1 MITAYTYDGV
11 TLRNITRLITDVS
24 ITGDIAQAYRKAVI
38 QFINTTDG
46 SSPHLNVQLSAEL
59 RINYNKEEIFRGPM
73 FGYNV
78 DSTGNASI
86 TAYDSNYY
94 LTKNKDTHKL
104 ENKKASE
111 FIKELCSNYEIPVGS
126 VADTGYVIPRLILRG
141 RTLYDAMII
150 ALTESEKKNNRTFA
164 IINRGGKLSL
174 IEKKKAVTKLTIENG
189 RNLLSAAYS
198 KTNENRYTQVELSAN
213 DGALYAVNGNQ
224 ESKQLYGM
232 MQYYEEAKDVPN
244 QTALDELARL
254 LLEFYDKA
262 EEEYAV
268 DSFGITSVQSGTAVV
283 VNEKMSNLY
292 GAYYVSQDTHKF
304 PADGPYTMSL
314 KLSRTLDIPRE
325 DYEEPEAESFG
336 VSQEQG
342 LPDAVYQ
349 GGFQATAY
357 DPDLGGIN
365 SDGSPLDTAT
375 MTYVVPGRTMAV
387 SPMII
392 PYGSVVA
399 VRIPTMPKYNGI
411 YLAEDTGQA
420 IVRENGGKR
429 LDLVIKGAAQAKEF
443 GRRGAEIA
451 ILERGTG
458 PADARA
464 KAKKWSSIEAKYAVS
479 ANADGPAVGDTGKA
493 AEVVRMARSFIGKLI
508 YDFGGKNILSGY
520 GDCSGFTKFIYLK
533 VAGIDIGD
541 GTSNQVTKGRVIPTS
556 EARAGDVV
564 FFKNTYRRGVSHVG
578 IVTRPGYC
586 VSLASKP
593 SNCKEHGYTMQTAP
607 EYWGQKFMQINR
619 VL

>member
-1 MITAYTYDGV
+1 MITAYTYDGI
-11 TLRNITRLITDVS
+11 TLRNITRLIMDVA
-24 ITGDIAQAYRKAVI
+24 ITGDIAQAYRKAVV

-86 TAYDSNYY
+86 TAYDHNYY
-94 LTKNKDTHKL
+94 LTRNSDSHKF

-111 FIKELCSNYEIPVGS
+111 IVKELCENYEVPVGDI
-126 VADTGYVIPRLILRG
+126 ADTGYVIPRLILRG

-164 IINRGGKLSL
+164 IINKGGKLSL

-198 KTNENRYTQVELSAN
+198 KTNENRYNQIELSAN
-213 DGALYAVNGNQ
+213 DGALFAVNGNQ
-224 ESKQLYGM
+224 DSKRLYGM
-232 MQYYEEAKDVPN
+232 MQYYEEAKDVTN
-244 QTALDELARL
+244 QTALDELARM
-254 LLEFYDKA
+254 LLEFHDKA

-268 DSFGITSVQSGTAVV
+268 DSFGITSVTSGTAVV

-304 PADGPYTMSL
+304 PANGPYTMSL

-342 LPDAVYQ
+342 LPDAVYE
-349 GGFQATAY
+349 GGFIATAY
-357 DPDLGGIN
+357 DPDLDAEN
-365 SDGSPLDTAT
+365 SDGSPTDTAT
-375 MTYVVPGRTMAV
+375 MTNVIPGRTMAV
-387 SPMII
+387 SPMVI

-399 VRIPTMPKYNGI
+399 VRVPTMPQYNGI

-429 LDLVIKGAAQAKEF
+429 IDLVIKGDNETRQF
-443 GRRGAEIA
+443 GRRNAEVA

-458 PADARA
+458 PSDARA
-464 KAKKWSSIEAKYAVS
+464 KAKNWSAIEAKYAMS
-479 ANADGPAVGDTGKA
+479 SKTESSTGETGTA
-493 AEVVRMARSFIGKLI
+493 AEIVRMARTFIGRLT
-508 YDFGGKNILSGY
+508 YDFGGKNILSGR
-520 GDCSGFTKFIYLK
+520 GDCSGFTKFIYQRA
-533 VAGIDIGD
+533 AGINLGD
-541 GTSNQVTKGRVIPTS
+541 GTSGQITKGRVIATS

-564 FFKNTYRRGVSHVG
+564 FFKNTYRVGVSHVG

-586 VSLASKP
+586 VSLAS
-593 SNCKEHGYTMQTAP
+593 SGCKEHGYTMQTNP
-607 EYWGQKFMQINR
+607 EYWGKHFMQINR